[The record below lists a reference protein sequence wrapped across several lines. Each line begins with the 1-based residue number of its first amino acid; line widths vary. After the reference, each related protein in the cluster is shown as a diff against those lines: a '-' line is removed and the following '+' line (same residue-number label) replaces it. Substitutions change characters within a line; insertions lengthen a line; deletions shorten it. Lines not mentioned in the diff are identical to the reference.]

1 MLVLSQ
7 GKGAVLTEITQ
18 PAASR
23 AGASSQ
29 ESHAWKGRR
38 EDEEKNQLG
47 SLPGAKDAAF
57 PGACLTGARWMP
69 SPVRRQL
76 FARIFWIWSS
86 RFSWEVWVGQ
96 APHPTSEP
104 VPALPELAS
113 APREE
118 SLGLPKLGLCRLE
131 VTAPCSVS
139 GMGRI

>member
-1 MLVLSQ
+1 MR
-7 GKGAVLTEITQ
+7 K
-18 PAASR
+18 
-23 AGASSQ
+23 
-29 ESHAWKGRR
+29 
-38 EDEEKNQLG
+38 KNQLG

-57 PGACLTGARWMP
+57 PGAYLTRARWMP

-96 APHPTSEP
+96 APHPASEP

-118 SLGLPKLGLCRLE
+118 SLGLPKLGLCRFE
-131 VTAPCSVS
+131 VTAPSSVS